1 MGGLGGGN
9 IKILNKSLLLF
20 QKRAFFTRKKQQ
32 EQFTLCTIF
41 LAFPA
46 NICFFKVN
54 NENTRKR
61 FETCSKLTIKTPEE
75 LHQRRSGVFFTRT
88 TTLTPLVSFW
98 CSFAST
104 YYAAAGT
111 QPRKHLFKASQK
123 FQAFNRF
130 ILVMIFSWF
139 AGKIKTELINDWS
152 EVTLKSETISGD
164 WKSFE
169 YDENVFFYFNLKAL
183 FVLKIFQFLFW
194 IFFRVAW

>member
-1 MGGLGGGN
+1 ML
-9 IKILNKSLLLF
+9 
-20 QKRAFFTRKKQQ
+20 
-32 EQFTLCTIF
+32 
-41 LAFPA
+41 
-46 NICFFKVN
+46 KVN
-54 NENTRKR
+54 HKDTRR
-61 FETCSKLTIKTPEE
+61 TP
-75 LHQRRSGVFFTRT
+75 ST
-88 TTLTPLVSFW
+88 SFW
-98 CSFAST
+98 CFFSPELRHWRHWCHSGVLFAST